1 MLRFPAVGILR
12 ASNVSFSEAA
22 FVLLMLATVS
32 FDGIS
37 STALAAGVINFFLDN
52 GFGIMLAKSL
62 LLFGVFAFFVSLYLL
77 FILLVQIYARSELRL
92 ISLAKHFVL
101 SLLPIAIVYEV
112 AHFTTLLITE
122 GQRIL
127 ILISDPFG
135 YGWNI
140 FGTAFSTVNYG
151 VINFKFLWNAEVG
164 LILLGHVVSIYIAH
178 MVALS
183 VFDNASTARRSQI
196 PMLILMVGYT
206 VLGLWILAQPPVLV

>member
-1 MLRFPAVGILR
+1 
-12 ASNVSFSEAA
+12 
-22 FVLLMLATVS
+22 MLATVS